1 MFSSQVVSTS
11 IFPRLPHFTPVRW
24 LDLRALGSRR
34 KPSEERSLF
43 RSGMR
48 KQTEQGHGKTRNH
61 CMEAGLLNRLIELLV
76 DFNFAHLDLDT
87 ENYRQI
93 GISCQ
98 KSNIK
103 KCAYIFAKLQT
114 YSYIYIS
121 LQFPGEMNTRNS
133 KKKKHQQLLLLFT

>member
-1 MFSSQVVSTS
+1 
-11 IFPRLPHFTPVRW
+11 
-24 LDLRALGSRR
+24 
-34 KPSEERSLF
+34 
-43 RSGMR
+43 MR

-133 KKKKHQQLLLLFT
+133 KKKHQRLLLLFT